1 MIRLYVGGLLWAMC
15 GCAATLAI
23 SPETVNQCA
32 SGLGRVTLSWS
43 GASGPVDVRVGS
55 SQGVSM
61 TGVVGPEGSASSGN
75 WVTDGLGFFLVNQQG
90 VAEAQATARVRCGS
104 VPPPMSYFPLEVG
117 NQWVYRLD
125 SRLQTSDYLTRTITG
140 TGQVNGLTYYTVSDQ
155 TGQVVMRL
163 RLDADGR
170 ILRLAGNGEAVLV
183 DPRTALAASLTGPLG
198 VFADA
203 LRVVTTMG
211 GLIREESFY
220 VRGIGLARSS
230 ATMLTGSSGGFVL
243 GLELVEARL
252 DGGIR
257 LVLPAAQVSLSIEKT
272 VLDVTGRK
280 VTNCA
285 VPSYC
290 VACGLIG
297 ADPPGTYKPC
307 VQARVEGRPGAD
319 LELRNPAGTAVFRA
333 AALAGSLR
341 YVQVPLYSRPN
352 EPLAP
357 GLYTLVVKAN
367 GEAEASMVVRIE

>member
-1 MIRLYVGGLLWAMC
+1 MIRLGAGGVLWAAC
-15 GCAATLAI
+15 ACAATLSI

-32 SGLGRVTLSWS
+32 SGLGRVTVSWS

-61 TGVVGPEGSASSGN
+61 TGVVGPEGSASSGD

-104 VPPPMSYFPLEVG
+104 AAEPASYFPLQVG

-125 SRLQTSDYLTRTITG
+125 SRLQTSDYVTRTISG
-140 TGQVNGLTYYTVSDQ
+140 TAQVGGLTYYTVSDQ

-163 RLDADGR
+163 RPDADGR
-170 ILRLAGNGEAVLV
+170 ILRLSGNAEAILV
-183 DPRTALAASLTGPLG
+183 DPKTASADSLTGPLG

-211 GLIREESFY
+211 GLIREESVY
-220 VRGIGLARSS
+220 VRGIGLAKSS
-230 ATMLTGSSGGFVL
+230 STMLTGSSGGFIL

-290 VACGLIG
+290 VACFL

-319 LELRNPAGTAVFRA
+319 LELHNAAGTTVFRA

-357 GLYTLVVKAN
+357 GLYTLVVKAK